1 MFPWWFIL
9 LIIFGILLGMYFF
22 YCAYCAVHQY
32 EDEDVIDTSAAVVL
46 GSVLLGFALLGL
58 MAFIFG

>member
-1 MFPWWFIL
+1 MFSWWFIL
-9 LIIFGILLGMYFF
+9 LIIFGILLGMYFL
-22 YCAYCAVHQY
+22 YYAYCAVHQC

-58 MAFIFG
+58 IAFIFG